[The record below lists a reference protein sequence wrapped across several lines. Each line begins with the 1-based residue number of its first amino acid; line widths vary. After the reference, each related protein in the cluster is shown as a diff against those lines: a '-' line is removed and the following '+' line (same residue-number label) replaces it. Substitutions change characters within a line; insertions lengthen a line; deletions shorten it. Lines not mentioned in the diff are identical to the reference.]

1 MWSEQRHDGN
11 RLIFIRLS
19 LGVVLSHG
27 VAGLLVVK
35 DALDQ
40 SCTCRGCWSVGSKCL
55 CFFDYLFVC

>member
-40 SCTCRGCWSVGSKCL
+40 RELHLQRVLVCGQQVSL
-55 CFFDYLFVC
+55 LF